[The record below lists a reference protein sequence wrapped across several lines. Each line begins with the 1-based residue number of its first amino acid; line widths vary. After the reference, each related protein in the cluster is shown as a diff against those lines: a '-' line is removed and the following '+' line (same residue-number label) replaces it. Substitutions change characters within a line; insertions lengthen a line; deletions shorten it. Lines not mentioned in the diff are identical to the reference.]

1 MSREAGGDREGGWGG
16 REEAGRGKRRGG
28 WVGGG
33 RRRRAAPSA
42 TQHDTHAP
50 IGAAESRARAR
61 GVSSRRERIG
71 DLASGVWCV

>member
-1 MSREAGGDREGGWGG
+1 MSREAGGGREGEGG
-16 REEAGRGKRRGG
+16 GKEAGRGKRRGG

-33 RRRRAAPSA
+33 RRAAPIA